1 MVAPSGEYQQSATKL
16 YEFIKHSDAFE
27 PPLYRTERQ
36 TDGALSLGSLR
47 MGVSDEDLGDRGPR
61 LRRRYTTERR
71 RPTAIGS
78 TPAHG
83 VIAHFRA
90 TVAAIVCAAASSRRP
105 ETHGSPKSARFPA
118 GRARRRCDYYF
129 EDRLPGNKTKLRGG
143 KRTRRLVDRSQY
155 LSAAAT
161 GYSHFFI

>member
-1 MVAPSGEYQQSATKL
+1 
-16 YEFIKHSDAFE
+16 
-27 PPLYRTERQ
+27 
-36 TDGALSLGSLR
+36 
-47 MGVSDEDLGDRGPR
+47 MGVTDEDLGDRGPR

-83 VIAHFRA
+83 VIAHFGA

-105 ETHGSPKSARFPA
+105 ETHGSPKS
-118 GRARRRCDYYF
+118 RALSRWTRTAEMRLLFRRSM
-129 EDRLPGNKTKLRGG
+129 PGNKTKLRGG
-143 KRTRRLVDRSQY
+143 ERTRRLVDRSQY

-161 GYSHFFI
+161 GYFDFFIWNTPRPSSVARQNIIDCWQERGA